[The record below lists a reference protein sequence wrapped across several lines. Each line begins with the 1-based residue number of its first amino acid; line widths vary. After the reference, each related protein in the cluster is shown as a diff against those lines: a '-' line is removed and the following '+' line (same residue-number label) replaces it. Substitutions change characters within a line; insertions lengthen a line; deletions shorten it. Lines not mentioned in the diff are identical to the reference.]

1 MNITLIGGTGR
12 SGTNITKKILSKH
25 SQIATLPFEHRF
37 TIDPGGVVDFYNSW
51 LYNWT
56 PFYADKK
63 LKDFQT
69 FLLSLANESLAK
81 KWINAIIKKIDKK
94 GKKITPISYSGWELE
109 KWFPGY
115 KDSVLKLI
123 DKLKDFEYSGAWP
136 GSNQLSLN
144 NRVWF
149 GAYQKKHQLATILGG
164 FLRELINSLLLSM
177 HKQAFVE
184 DNTWNIL
191 HGQELHEMLPEA
203 KFIYVVRDPRD
214 VIASFVKQRWCPDNV
229 NQAIIWYQSI
239 MNKTLASKNNLE
251 AQCLLELKLEDLV
264 KEKEAVIKQVCGFIE
279 IPFEK
284 ELLQVDL
291 SKSHSG
297 RWEQQFSKEDQV
309 LINQELA
316 YFLELY
322 NYQ

>member
-1 MNITLIGGTGR
+1 MKIALIGGTGR
-12 SGTNITKKILSKH
+12 SGTNITKNLLSEH
-25 SQIATLPFEHRF
+25 SQIATLPFEHRV
-37 TIDPGGVVDFYNSW
+37 TIDPGGIVDFYNS
-51 LYNWT
+51 YFHNWT
-56 PFYADKK
+56 PFYADAK
-63 LKDFQT
+63 LKEFQT

-81 KWINAIIKKIDKK
+81 KWINAIIKKIDSK

-115 KDSVLKLI
+115 THSVLKLI
-123 DKLKDFEYSGAWP
+123 DKLKIFEYSGAWP
-136 GSNQLSLN
+136 GSNHLSLN
-144 NRVWF
+144 NKVWF
-149 GAYQKKHQLATILGG
+149 GEYYNKQQLAAILGD
-164 FLRELINSLLLSM
+164 FLREIILSLLSSL
-177 HKQAFVE
+177 HKQTFVE

-191 HGQELHEMLPEA
+191 HGQELHEMLPDA
-203 KFIYVVRDPRD
+203 KFIHVVRDPRD

-229 NQAIIWYQSI
+229 NQAIVWYQSI

-264 KEKEAVIKQVCGFIE
+264 KEKEAVIKQICGFIE

-284 ELLQVDL
+284 NLLQVDL

-297 RWEQQFSKEDQV
+297 RWKQQFSKEDQV

-316 YFLELY
+316 YYLELF